1 MQAAHPQA
9 DAADKSEEVPRLR
22 LSPMRHGLIALAL
35 GTTMTGAAA
44 MPAAAQQMNKG
55 TAASAPAA
63 TIAKVGVAKRHLNI
77 RVGRRAVVVGKVEP
91 RVAGL
96 IAALQVRRGGRWYT
110 IDRDRTGKLGRYVL
124 RDRRRSPMSVA
135 VRVHVRSHGDRV
147 KRRVGRLNV
156 YRWAQASWYGP
167 GFYGR
172 RTGCG
177 GTLGYSQLGVA
188 NKSLPCGT
196 KVTLRHNGHRVR
208 VPVIDRGPYSGTR
221 EYDLTAAT
229 ARKLH
234 FHGHGAILTTR

>member
-1 MQAAHPQA
+1 M
-9 DAADKSEEVPRLR
+9 R
-22 LSPMRHGLIALAL
+22 LSPLRLGMPALAL
-35 GTTMTGAAA
+35 GTIITGVGAV
-44 MPAAAQQMNKG
+44 PAPAQSENKG
-55 TAASAPAA
+55 TTASAPIA
-63 TIAKVGVAKRHLNI
+63 TIAKVGVGKRHLNI
-77 RVGRRAVVVGKVEP
+77 RVGRRAVVVGTVEP

-96 IAALQVRRGGRWYT
+96 IASLQVRERGRWRT
-110 IDRDRTGKLGRYVL
+110 IDRDRTGARGRYVL
-124 RDRRRSPMSVA
+124 RDRRRHTMSA
-135 VRVHVRSHGDRV
+135 AARVHVRSRGDRV

-167 GFYGR
+167 GFYGQ

-196 KVTLRHNGHRVR
+196 KVTLRHNGRRVR